1 MGIEIRLLHE
11 IVFDIDEFLTPPKTT
26 ANYTIRTRTYPLI
39 YYPDLNIE
47 ACHIMN
53 PLVHAY
59 MVLMCTQLSKSC
71 TSFDI

>member
-1 MGIEIRLLHE
+1 MEIRLLHE

-53 PLVHAY
+53 PLVQCSCLYGTYVHT
-59 MVLMCTQLSKSC
+59 LKQELSS
-71 TSFDI
+71 DI